1 MGYPTH
7 AKTKRPAVI
16 ELPLW
21 VVSRAA
27 YRLGPL
33 VFLLADIVSD
43 YRAAYRDAEPVVRRL
58 AITSAV
64 LAFATVAFALLA
76 ILAIV

>member
-16 ELPLW
+16 ELPMW
-21 VVSRAA
+21 VVSRTA

-33 VFLLADIVSD
+33 VFLLADIVAD
-43 YRAAYRDAEPVVRRL
+43 YRAAYRDVSPTVRRL
-58 AITSAV
+58 AVTSAV
-64 LAFATVAFALLA
+64 LAFATVALF
-76 ILAIV
+76 ILAVLLIV